1 MAPTSP
7 RRPPTAR
14 PRPHAARP
22 SRRIARPLVWWLAL
36 SAPSAAAA
44 PPGRTAAW
52 VELTTP
58 ASAEALRALNLP
70 VEDAGGPD
78 RVRVWLTEA
87 DRAALAA
94 LGLRT
99 TSAPTPPPEPGL
111 SPEAVE
117 EALRA
122 LVAQAPG
129 LTALVELGRSVEG
142 RPIWG
147 LRLGHGA
154 RARWRVL
161 GAHHGDEASSVDLAL
176 ATAVALVER
185 SADDPAVAELLERD
199 EVWVVPIVNPDGVAA
214 NTRTNALGVDL
225 NRNYGEQWREAEWAS
240 GASAFSEPETRA
252 VRMWAS
258 TRGFVGGLSMHS
270 GAANLGWVWN
280 WTTARSPDE
289 ALLRAIAEDYAA
301 LAEVPG
307 FWLTNGADWYRT
319 YGDTTDWAYARQGT
333 LDFTLE
339 VSEQKSPPRAE
350 LPAIIDAHI
359 DAVIGFLT
367 QPGVAA
373 GAVLDAE
380 TGRPV
385 PATLRLIDGGAIF
398 TSDIAGRFARIL
410 GSAEAEVEVEVE
422 VSSPGYVTQRARLQ
436 AEASQTLRLAPVQR
450 CAGRLILGPDG
461 ALSGEGIDAPEGP
474 ATLHRF
480 GEPSIPV
487 DLDDPEALAAL
498 DLLPGPI
505 DVERGGVL
513 CPRALWTAGDIADQ
527 LDVELDV
534 LDGDLVLSLPE
545 GSAAPTAYLF
555 YGPDRAW
562 SPVQLRAEGPGRF
575 RLSAASLPSGEPNLD
590 LLVFSG
596 GRAAAVLRV
605 DDEAALLTGGTA
617 EDVAGPSRRWSAD
630 KLSPYACAM
639 GPRSLPGAI
648 LVSLIA
654 LLLRRRSP

>member
-7 RRPPTAR
+7 RRPPPAR
-14 PRPHAARP
+14 PRPHTKRPAR
-22 SRRIARPLVWWLAL
+22 ALVWSLAL
-36 SAPSAAAA
+36 CATSAAAA
-44 PPGRTAAW
+44 PPGLPGRTAAW
-52 VELTTP
+52 VELSTP
-58 ASAEALRALNLP
+58 ASAEQLRALNLP

-99 TSAPTPPPEPGL
+99 SAAPTPPPEPGL

-117 EALRA
+117 DALRA

-129 LTALVELGRSVEG
+129 LATLVELGRSVEG

-161 GAHHGDEASSVDLAL
+161 GAHHGAEASSVDLAL

-185 SADDPAVAELLERD
+185 SADDPAVAALLERD

-240 GASAFSEPETRA
+240 GAAAFSEPETRA
-252 VRMWAS
+252 IRMWAS

-289 ALLRAIAEDYAA
+289 ALLRAIGEDYAA

-350 LPAIIDAHI
+350 LPAIIDGHI

-367 QPGVAA
+367 QPGVAS

-385 PATLRLIDGGAIF
+385 PATLRLIDGGAVF
-398 TSDIAGRFARIL
+398 TADIAGRFARIL
-410 GSAEAEVEVEVE
+410 GSAEGEGEVEVE
-422 VSSPGYVTQRARLQ
+422 VSSPGYVSQRARLQ
-436 AEASQTLRLAPVQR
+436 ADASRTLRLEPVQR

-461 ALSGEGIDAPEGP
+461 ALSGEGLDAPEGP

-498 DLLPGPI
+498 DLLPGPT
-505 DVERGGVL
+505 DVERGDVL
-513 CPRALWTAGDIADQ
+513 CPRALWTAGDSADQ

-534 LDGDLVLSLPE
+534 VEGDLVLSLPE
-545 GSAAPTAYLF
+545 GSAPPTAYLF
-555 YGPDRAW
+555 FGPDRAW

-575 RLSAASLPSGEPNLD
+575 RLSRASLPSGDPNLD
-590 LLVFSG
+590 LLVLSG

-617 EDVAGPSRRWSAD
+617 EDAAGPSRRWSAA
-630 KLSPYACAM
+630 KLSPYACAT

-648 LVSLIA
+648 LVSLLA